1 MLNHCF
7 CIPLLEPFDTYFLFW
22 FILVGFAVASFL
34 GFWFRLG
41 FLADLV
47 LLFFLLLLLFAYLV
61 WF

>member
-7 CIPLLEPFDTYFLFW
+7 YIPLLEPFHTYFLFW

-34 GFWFRLG
+34 GFWFGLG
-41 FLADLV
+41 SLADLV
-47 LLFFLLLLLFAYLV
+47 LLFFLLFAYLV